1 MKKFML
7 SALAVIVTIT
17 NTLIAQDLKEID
29 APVSVKAAFAKK
41 QPDAKK
47 ISWEKERGNYE
58 GIGAGNCE
66 KIILLFSHRQRDS

>member
-29 APVSVKAAFAKK
+29 VPVSVKAAFAKK
-41 QPDAKK
+41 
-47 ISWEKERGNYE
+47 
-58 GIGAGNCE
+58 
-66 KIILLFSHRQRDS
+66 